1 MILDVSWM
9 MNLAGMTYFDFYCIN
24 KVTNFQIESSHETLY
39 MQNMI
44 LPCYL
49 STHKIIDF
57 SMSNWKVLIYV
68 WNLFFLKQQTRHYKT
83 TQNSLWPSY
92 KFQDVISHSYS
103 IVSQISTKYF
113 ISNFNSYL
121 DVEDCELTRKTLLA
135 NQASWL
141 IM

>member
-9 MNLAGMTYFDFYCIN
+9 MNLAGTTYFDFYSTN

-68 WNLFFLKQQTRHYKT
+68 WNLFFLKQQTHHYKT

-92 KFQDVISHSYS
+92 KFQDVISHSSS

-113 ISNFNSYL
+113 ISNFNLYL